1 MDPTDTA
8 IIKLLLFTVTFVF
21 ISGIYLHYQ
30 YYSTRRERIRIEG
43 ESFDH
48 DND

>member
-1 MDPTDTA
+1 MDSTVTA
-8 IIKLLLFTVTFVF
+8 IVKLLLFPVMFAF

-30 YYSTRRERIRIEG
+30 YYSTRRERIIIEG

-48 DND
+48 GND